1 MFSTQSLPGLTVNFP
16 GLRGSP
22 VASAYVPTSL
32 LLSPKTVIPRT
43 GMRGSPARLTTPPHD
58 AVSSA
63 TPTTAPTR
71 MNFLI
76 AMPSM
81 ACNTRPLRAWRA
93 QEVSDHFMHPCRL
106 RAAAL
111 RAPTAMHQPWAD
123 PEPRSAAGRANPL
136 DIDPGIVAQRIML
149 GAERQHRRQAIEARR
164 IQRHRCRRRW
174 SIAPVQRA
182 IAVDVG
188 QRQHRRMRL

>member
-22 VASAYVPTSL
+22 VASASVPTSL

-43 GMRGSPARLTTPPHD
+43 GMRGSPAPLTTTPPHE

-63 TPTTAPTR
+63 TPKTAATG
-71 MNFLI
+71 MDFLI
-76 AMPSM
+76 AVPSM
-81 ACNTRPLRAWRA
+81 ACNTHPLRAWRA

-111 RAPTAMHQPWAD
+111 RAPTAMHQPLAE

-136 DIDPGIVAQRIML
+136 DIDPGIVAQRVML
-149 GAERQHRRQAIEARR
+149 GAERQLRRQAIEARR

-188 QRQHRRMRL
+188 QRQHRRM

>member
-1 MFSTQSLPGLTVNFP
+1 
-16 GLRGSP
+16 
-22 VASAYVPTSL
+22 
-32 LLSPKTVIPRT
+32 
-43 GMRGSPARLTTPPHD
+43 MRGSPAPLTTPPHE

-63 TPTTAPTR
+63 TPTTAATR

-81 ACNTRPLRAWRA
+81 ACNTRPLPAWRA
-93 QEVSDHFMHPCRL
+93 QEVSDHFIHPCRL

-111 RAPTAMHQPWAD
+111 RAPTAMHQPLAE

-164 IQRHRCRRRW
+164 IQRHRCRRR
-174 SIAPVQRA
+174 AATPPQPPA
-182 IAVDVG
+182 
-188 QRQHRRMRL
+188 L